1 MAGFED
7 DVHAA
12 LYIPVKPWTST
23 KRSPIGCS
31 LLPLASHSLHF
42 NNKPFHYVA
51 PTSTLSTDQSRF
63 LDDTHGTVGVE
74 CSWPEMLGPLRKEK
88 KIVHLKYIHFGQ
100 VPVMVVKLCVKETGS
115 NYTSICQH
123 AEQPRIVSLNIS
135 SFQNDSELPKRR

>member
-12 LYIPVKPWTST
+12 FYIPVKPWTST

-74 CSWPEMLGPLRKEK
+74 CSWPEMLGPLRKGK
-88 KIVHLKYIHFGQ
+88 KNCASRVHPLWPGSSYGGK
-100 VPVMVVKLCVKETGS
+100 VV
-115 NYTSICQH
+115 CQGN
-123 AEQPRIVSLNIS
+123 RIQLYFYLPAHTAATY
-135 SFQNDSELPKRR
+135 SFP